1 LISSGSWVSQNQV
14 TLRQIGELL
23 NLPPDGS
30 KVNATL
36 RTMAA
41 KTASIRRWKTEAK
54 EGRRSATYWM
64 PFDRRPASQQGLST
78 SGLLLNNQL
87 TQEYLEGFSRDNLWG
102 TKGEPAPEVLT
113 TGLTKTP
120 LEAPT
125 YTPLPTLNGQTDAFW
140 NIVEAH
146 PDAQPNQIAN
156 KLYAGTGRQL
166 TNEEVEALLQQ
177 QRSAA

>member
-1 LISSGSWVSQNQV
+1 
-14 TLRQIGELL
+14 
-23 NLPPDGS
+23 
-30 KVNATL
+30 
-36 RTMAA
+36 
-41 KTASIRRWKTEAK
+41 
-54 EGRRSATYWM
+54 M

-87 TQEYLEGFSRDNLWG
+87 TQEYLEGFSRDNLG
-102 TKGEPAPEVLT
+102 ETKGEPSPEVLT

-140 NIVEAH
+140 NIVKAH

-156 KLYAGTGRQL
+156 KLYALTGRQL